1 MAARVRASARC
12 AHARATPGLP
22 GPPRVAVPAA
32 RGGILAPRVCAD
44 SARAELLRRTAP
56 TAPMYHPS
64 LPGPPAWGCFTA
76 PPFQKDV
83 AAEALLGMLST
94 NIFWVGLWDLLDNT
108 IFPNDTNG
116 QMMFLVRARSRA
128 ALERPADVAAQI
140 VAGIVGLF
148 FTDSLYEPEVELR
161 PPPRADAG
169 RRLRGPLEAPNAG
182 GDSDDELL
190 PLTNA
195 KLGCAASRPCVAG
208 ARR

>member
-1 MAARVRASARC
+1 
-12 AHARATPGLP
+12 
-22 GPPRVAVPAA
+22 
-32 RGGILAPRVCAD
+32 
-44 SARAELLRRTAP
+44 
-56 TAPMYHPS
+56 MYHPS

-116 QMMFLVRARSRA
+116 QMLFLVRARA
-128 ALERPADVAAQI
+128 QGCAGATADAGVQI
-140 VAGIVGLF
+140 VAGVVGLY
-148 FTDSLYEPEVELR
+148 FTDSLYEPEIEPR

-195 KLGCAASRPCVAG
+195 RLGCAASRPCVDN